1 MPLSGCILNPH
12 LGFYHGG
19 APTHVDDKMKLNPA
33 LVLSSG

>member
-12 LGFYHGG
+12 LGYYHGG
-19 APTHVDDKMKLNPA
+19 TRVDDKMKLNPA